1 MEVEVGTKNLLFTR
15 KLIRVEILIEAKYQ
29 QVPDYGYSNT
39 HKEIML
45 RLLKGYIYIFRIYQI
60 ILVCSSLYCLPYTQ
74 YQRKKDHQKRVKK
87 HACC

>member
-1 MEVEVGTKNLLFTR
+1 MEVEVCTKNLLFTR

-45 RLLKGYIYIFRIYQI
+45 RLLRGYIYIFRIYQI
-60 ILVCSSLYCLPYTQ
+60 ILVCLTHSI
-74 YQRKKDHQKRVKK
+74 KEKRTIKRGSKSTPVVK
-87 HACC
+87 